1 MPETGVGGLE
11 PIRTGAH
18 MHLDEG
24 DQRHDPAA
32 NTDPA
37 ILRESLTMGL
47 YITISLLAVLSFKPH
62 GGGTAAVLTLI
73 WGTTLGLILAHWIAF
88 QLTARLFAGSRL
100 PSHDRVAMVGQ
111 ALAAL
116 SVASLASV
124 PLLLHANAG
133 PALSRA
139 VLAGLIGLFAFGAAR
154 RHGGS
159 GVRAT
164 TYALVVVAI
173 ALAVAIAKYLLTG
186 Y

>member
-1 MPETGVGGLE
+1 VQVDD
-11 PIRTGAH
+11 A
-18 MHLDEG
+18 DE
-24 DQRHDPAA
+24 RHGQATVA
-32 NTDPA
+32 DPA

-47 YITISLLAVLSFKPH
+47 YITISLLAVLSAKAD
-62 GGGTAAVLTLI
+62 GGTTAAVLTLI
-73 WGTTLGLILAHWIAF
+73 WGTTLGLILAHWVAF

-116 SVASLASV
+116 SVAGLASV
-124 PLLLHANAG
+124 PVLLHANAG

-139 VLAGLIGLFAFGAAR
+139 VLAVLIGLFAFGAAR

-159 GVRAT
+159 GGRAT
-164 TYALVVVAI
+164 AYALVVVAI